1 MSIKVSGSI
10 DPTLAMNLNAIG
22 LPSQGGE
29 QAMHPANQAIAF
41 GVSPDAISRPA
52 ALSFD
57 SASPQPGTI
66 PSGTGNPGWGDL
78 LSLANQLIR
87 GLLEL
92 IAQHQQQ
99 DQGAEQGSANGAS
112 AGQADALPAQPVSTA
127 GVAASPQTPAPLS
140 PPGTAQGASDAP
152 PVAAGSG
159 PYTLNI
165 TNDQDHPI
173 KIGQLDQQER
183 LVAELTLQPGEKG
196 TMNYQQDT
204 TGLLKQADSD
214 GNYRPDASRLEFYN
228 GFINT
233 SDIDG
238 RNAAIYATDGK
249 GFEIG
254 DKQSVADKAPSSI
267 VSMDSAG
274 EKTIAGYYDGSTEK
288 MRDGGKFLTR
298 ELGTGMTYMHPD
310 DDKLGEGRNPMRHTD
325 SKSLNVVFDDA

>member
-10 DPTLAMNLNAIG
+10 DPTLAMNLSAIG

-52 ALSFD
+52 AASFD
-57 SASPQPGTI
+57 SASPQSGTS
-66 PSGTGNPGWGDL
+66 PSGTGDPGWGDL

-87 GLLEL
+87 GLIEL
-92 IAQHQQQ
+92 FAQQQ
-99 DQGAEQGSANGAS
+99 GQGVEQDSASGAL
-112 AGQADALPAQPVSTA
+112 ADQADALFAQPTSTA
-127 GVAASPQTPAPLS
+127 GGSASPEAPAPDSL
-140 PPGTAQGASDAP
+140 PGTAQVASDAT

-173 KIGQLDQQER
+173 EIGQFDQQDK

-214 GNYRPDASRLEFYN
+214 GNYQPDASRLEFYN

-254 DKQSVADKAPSSI
+254 DTQSVADKAPSSI
-267 VSMDSAG
+267 VSTDSAG
-274 EKTIAGYYDGSTEK
+274 EKTIAGYYDGSTQK
-288 MRDGGKFLTR
+288 MRDGGEFLTK